1 MFLVRKTGETYGL
14 LGKILLNLLDRGRGF
29 LKKTPSQIEIAVSL
43 NLYAV
48 SLLKGR
54 DYMPRRA
61 RRESSTGIYHVMTR
75 GLNKMPVF
83 KEKRE
88 KTRFVNLIRENLSK
102 YDVAIYAYCI
112 MPNHFHL
119 LIKADLQELA
129 SFMAKILASFAHYYN
144 FKHCRVGY
152 VFQDRFKSQ
161 CIEQEN
167 YFWNCFRYIHRNPSK
182 NGRLEDLLRY
192 EYSSMADLYY
202 NNKSDIIAKESF
214 EKMKKRFYTR
224 QDFLAFHDKG
234 SWDIFEDVEEDIED
248 NNFRIAN
255 ELLTEYQW
263 KYDLSDK
270 EVLEYIKTRR
280 EYENELMKILQ
291 VSKKKVLQIE
301 DVIRQKQR
309 GTG

>member
-1 MFLVRKTGETYGL
+1 
-14 LGKILLNLLDRGRGF
+14 
-29 LKKTPSQIEIAVSL
+29 
-43 NLYAV
+43 
-48 SLLKGR
+48 
-54 DYMPRRA
+54 
-61 RRESSTGIYHVMTR
+61 
-75 GLNKMPVF
+75 
-83 KEKRE
+83 
-88 KTRFVNLIRENLSK
+88 
-102 YDVAIYAYCI
+102 
-112 MPNHFHL
+112 
-119 LIKADLQELA
+119 
-129 SFMAKILASFAHYYN
+129 
-144 FKHCRVGY
+144 
-152 VFQDRFKSQ
+152 
-161 CIEQEN
+161 
-167 YFWNCFRYIHRNPSK
+167 
-182 NGRLEDLLRY
+182 
-192 EYSSMADLYY
+192 MADLYY